1 VSTSEKNDAINWMS
15 AGFNIYGAYDLAQSA
30 LNRKIFGKAPE
41 GKEDTPFGKLPVYMA
56 YRPLKTSDFFLAS
69 GDGRDSFQSKFAAR
83 ASVDVSV
90 GAFSG
95 HVEAAYGQQVAE
107 SSQYSHANM
116 SFREVLGSSSLKV

>member
-1 VSTSEKNDAINWMS
+1 MTMLTVSTSEKNDAINWMS

-69 GDGRDSFQSKFAAR
+69 GDGRDSFQS
-83 ASVDVSV
+83 
-90 GAFSG
+90 
-95 HVEAAYGQQVAE
+95 
-107 SSQYSHANM
+107 
-116 SFREVLGSSSLKV
+116 